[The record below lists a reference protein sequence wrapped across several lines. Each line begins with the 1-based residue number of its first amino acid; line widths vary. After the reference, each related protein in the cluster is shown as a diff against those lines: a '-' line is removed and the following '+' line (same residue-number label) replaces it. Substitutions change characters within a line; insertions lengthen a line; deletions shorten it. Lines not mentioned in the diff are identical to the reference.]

1 MTESL
6 SLQNL
11 FKAGLTR
18 EQFLAKYA
26 ELKQQATLDSPSI
39 FGAGM
44 ENSIA
49 EIFDTLNTSGD
60 ETLDE
65 AEITALMAYSEEDG
79 TNVLSEKDLKVL
91 YQNIAN
97 KIKTQYTTDTPEGMY
112 NRAMEGVD
120 PSSSTFIEDLTTQI
134 SILNQLKSSR
144 QTNSTGIV
152 NGLQAQID
160 EKIRKSTEL
169 GIEFKTEYK
178 AKSDEVKQLQ
188 KEYDRTNA
196 ELQRL
201 AQEKHDA
208 ELEKAIIQRELDG
221 LDSEQDQDKIT
232 QRQNEI
238 STIDR
243 RLNGINDS
251 ITSLTKSQ
259 STTKTKLEKARAE
272 LDDLTKTAQRKDS
285 SIQDEVDA
293 LKNKIG
299 EEETSLKNDI
309 DSYDAQINILT
320 NAQKYAVSRIQTST
334 AATEGSS
341 DSHNNDNLMS
351 FDELSKSGLKYSG
364 EKGQK
369 LAQTI
374 RSHIKGFTGYC
385 SRHVS
390 NALAESGLGHERA
403 ASAHMMDS
411 LLANNQNFKEITV
424 NSAEDLKRLPAG
436 CILVYEAGAARYNA
450 THGHIEVTLGN
461 GTAGSDG
468 ITRNIRYTQNMHVF
482 VPVENA

>member
-26 ELKQQATLDSPSI
+26 EMKSQATQDSPSI
-39 FGAGM
+39 FGEDM

-60 ETLDE
+60 DTLDE
-65 AEITALMAYSEEDG
+65 SEITALMAYSEEDG

-91 YQNIAN
+91 YQNVAA
-97 KIKTQYTTDTPEGMY
+97 KLQSQYAAGSPEEMY
-112 NRAMEGVD
+112 NRAMQGGD
-120 PSSSTFIEDLTTQI
+120 PSSSTYIEDLTTQI
-134 SILNQLKSSR
+134 SVLHQLKASR
-144 QTNSTGIV
+144 QSNSTGIV
-152 NGLQAQID
+152 GSLQAQIED
-160 EKIRKSTEL
+160 KILKSNAL
-169 GIEFKTEYK
+169 SNEFKAQYK
-178 AKSDEVKQLQ
+178 AKSDEVKRLQ

-208 ELEKAIIQRELDG
+208 ELEKSIIEGELEG
-221 LDSEQDQDKIT
+221 FDSEEDGDKIT
-232 QRQNEI
+232 SRQGEI
-238 STIDR
+238 SDIDR
-243 RLNGINDS
+243 RLGGYDDS
-251 ITSLTKSQ
+251 IASLTRSQ
-259 STTKTKLEKARAE
+259 TQNRTKLNKAKAE
-272 LDDLTKTAQRKDS
+272 LKELTKIAQQKDA
-285 SIQDEVDA
+285 SIKDDIEGLRNQID
-293 LKNKIG
+293 
-299 EEETSLKNDI
+299 EEEQSLQNDL
-309 DSYDAQINILT
+309 DSYDSRIGMLTSAQ
-320 NAQKYAVSRIQTST
+320 QYAVSQKQT
-334 AATEGSS
+334 ASS
-341 DSHNNDNLMS
+341 DTSSFDSHRNDNLMS
-351 FDELSKSGLKYSG
+351 FDELGKNGLKYSG

-411 LLANNQNFKEITV
+411 LLANNQNFREITI

-450 THGHIEVTLGN
+450 KHGHIEVTLGD

-468 ITRNIRYTQNMHVF
+468 ITHNLRYTQNMHVF